1 MEPHIGRVAFNI
13 GVLLIVLSVLP
24 LPFLSMDSAEF
35 VVDVIALTISLVF
48 LAFVTWEVKRQVK
61 LAVPPGLWHGG

>member
-1 MEPHIGRVAFNI
+1 MGRVAVNI
-13 GVLLIVLSVLP
+13 GVLLVVLSILP
-24 LPFLSMDSAEF
+24 LPFISMDSAEF

>member
-13 GVLLIVLSVLP
+13 GVLLVVLSVLP

-35 VVDVIALTISLVF
+35 VVDVIALAISLVF
-48 LAFVTWEVKRQVK
+48 LAFVTWEVRRQVEA
-61 LAVPPGLWHGG
+61 AVPPGSKS